1 MKTLHTTSKRLPG
14 MSWVSPRHTFER
26 PRGFTLLELMVVVI
40 IITII
45 AVLVL
50 PRYNDFKNA
59 NAVRNAAQMA
69 ALDLRTMRQQAIT
82 LEQEHGIHM
91 VSATKYQTGAYDTSG
106 NLLTSN
112 PTPKDVDLNKV
123 YKLQVSIFSPSGT
136 TTNITF
142 KPGTRNLASDADWAW
157 TAPMKD
163 NTRWMGGDILGF
175 RSGRYSIKIAMDKD
189 GRITVPDSLTVVKD
203 TQQPSPT
210 PTASTPP

>member
-1 MKTLHTTSKRLPG
+1 MRKMHLQPMGLTGKAEAYRAG
-14 MSWVSPRHTFER
+14 AGR
-26 PRGFTLLELMVVVI
+26 PLGFTLLELMVVIVI
-40 IITII
+40 VTII

-50 PRYNDFKNA
+50 PRYNDFKCA

-91 VSATKYQTGAYDTSG
+91 VSTTLYQTGAFDTSG

-112 PTPKDVDLNKV
+112 PTPKTVDLPKV
-123 YKLQVSIFSPSGT
+123 YKVRVSTFSPAGT

-142 KPGTRNLASDADWAW
+142 KPGTRNLSTDVDWAW

-163 NTRWMGGDILGF
+163 NARWMGGDILGF
-175 RSGRYSIKIAMDKD
+175 QSGRYSIKINMDKD
-189 GRITVPDSLTVVKD
+189 GRVTVPDSLTLVKD

-210 PTASTPP
+210 PTSSATP